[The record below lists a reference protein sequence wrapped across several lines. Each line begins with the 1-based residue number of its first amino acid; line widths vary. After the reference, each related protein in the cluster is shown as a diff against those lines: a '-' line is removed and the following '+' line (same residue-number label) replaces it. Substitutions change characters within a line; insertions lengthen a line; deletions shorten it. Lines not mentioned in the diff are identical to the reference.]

1 MKPLEKK
8 ILQEFGCEKFIV
20 CIWGQNPR
28 LQAKP
33 LGQPHSFKFRKSEN
47 RDTKLEVK
55 QMQNY
60 RKSAHCTYDIKY
72 HLVWITKYRKPV
84 ITGKIAIRT
93 RELIRIICQSNEVEI
108 LAGHVGSDHIHLLV
122 SVPPHL
128 SASKLVQY
136 IKGNTSRKLQMEY
149 KELNKQFWGQHLWA
163 RGYFVASSGNVTDE
177 IIKEYIKNQ
186 DLQERSNSDNF
197 EIGEG

>member
-1 MKPLEKK
+1 ME
-8 ILQEFGCEKFIV
+8 
-20 CIWGQNPR
+20 
-28 LQAKP
+28 
-33 LGQPHSFKFRKSEN
+33 
-47 RDTKLEVK
+47 
-55 QMQNY
+55 NY
-60 RKSAHCTYDIKY
+60 RKSSHCTYDIKY

-84 ITGKIAIRT
+84 ITGKIALRT
-93 RELIRIICQSNEVEI
+93 RELIRMICQNNEVEI

-136 IKGNTSRKLQMEY
+136 LKGNTSRKLQMEY

-177 IIKEYIKNQ
+177 IIREYIQNQ
-186 DLQERSNSDNF
+186 DIQENSNSDNL
-197 EIGEG
+197 EIG

>member
-1 MKPLEKK
+1 ME
-8 ILQEFGCEKFIV
+8 
-20 CIWGQNPR
+20 
-28 LQAKP
+28 
-33 LGQPHSFKFRKSEN
+33 
-47 RDTKLEVK
+47 
-55 QMQNY
+55 NY
-60 RKSAHCTYDIKY
+60 RKSSHCTYDIKY

-84 ITGKIAIRT
+84 ITGQIAVRT
-93 RELIRIICQSNEVEI
+93 RELVRMIYHSNEVEI

-149 KELNKQFWGQHLWA
+149 KELNKQFLGQHLWA

-177 IIKEYIKNQ
+177 IIKAYIQNQ
-186 DLQERSNSDNF
+186 DLQEKNTPDNF
-197 EIGEG
+197 DIG